1 MVMWRFGTWP
11 SFKAIDECEF
21 APRRT
26 GLEDVVV
33 VLMREQ
39 GGLLYREIKKNKND
53 RCDVLTFL
61 SMPLQGQVF

>member
-39 GGLLYREIKKNKND
+39 GGLLYREIKKKKTI
-53 RCDVLTFL
+53 DVTC
-61 SMPLQGQVF
+61 

>member
-21 APRRT
+21 APRGT

-39 GGLLYREIKKNKND
+39 GGLLYREIKKKKKTI
-53 RCDVLTFL
+53 DVTC
-61 SMPLQGQVF
+61 

>member
-1 MVMWRFGTWP
+1 MAKFQGY
-11 SFKAIDECEF
+11 IDECEF

-39 GGLLYREIKKNKND
+39 GGLLYREIKKKQK
-53 RCDVLTFL
+53 R
-61 SMPLQGQVF
+61 SM

>member
-11 SFKAIDECEF
+11 SFKAIDEREF

-39 GGLLYREIKKNKND
+39 GGCYTERLKKKKKKTI
-53 RCDVLTFL
+53 DVTC
-61 SMPLQGQVF
+61 

>member
-11 SFKAIDECEF
+11 SFKAIEF

-39 GGLLYREIKKNKND
+39 GGLLYREIKKTKND

>member
-11 SFKAIDECEF
+11 SFKAIDEREF

-39 GGLLYREIKKNKND
+39 GRLLYREIKKKTKTI
-53 RCDVLTFL
+53 DVTC
-61 SMPLQGQVF
+61 